1 MAYGT
6 DRHDDYY
13 DEMADKHRDGRLS
26 ADELVQLRK
35 ELEAME
41 ARGALPPG
49 LRTLNDE
56 LARPRIGDAMVRAA
70 PASPAAKD
78 RAA

>member
-1 MAYGT
+1 
-6 DRHDDYY
+6 
-13 DEMADKHRDGRLS
+13 
-26 ADELVQLRK
+26 
-35 ELEAME
+35 ME

-49 LRTLNDE
+49 LRALNDE

-70 PASPAAKD
+70 PASPAKD